1 MEVEFDIDLVEF
13 GENRTKWE
21 KILKKWV
28 WNTMIMFL
36 SVAVL

>member
-21 KILKKWV
+21 KILKK
-28 WNTMIMFL
+28 
-36 SVAVL
+36 